1 MHSVQ
6 HRGGRQKKAVAR
18 QTLSEKNSL
27 IIAET
32 RRQQVRHIT
41 VTEAVSSKAIASMER
56 IEVSESTSNLHV

>member
-1 MHSVQ
+1 MQMSHIYLQNSAKDCKTIPWCSACKRRETVLHSVQ

-32 RRQQVRHIT
+32 
-41 VTEAVSSKAIASMER
+41 IADNR
-56 IEVSESTSNLHV
+56 